1 MHNEIRAEIAVIGGG
16 PRGVSLLERIGAA
29 IRDGGVDLPLA
40 LTVHVVDDV
49 QVGAGRIW
57 RTDQT
62 RELCMNTLAGAVTL
76 FTDASVTMSGS
87 VVPGPTL
94 YEWALLAYEAQG
106 GTGRE
111 DEAAEVAASHREAF
125 LRAPVRPGFAAA
137 YHAELRALRPEAH
150 PSRALYGEYISWAFD
165 HAVTSLPAGVEVVSH
180 LARAVD
186 ITAEHGRQVVSL
198 SSGAKIEA
206 DAVILA
212 TGWLPRRRTP
222 DERATELAVARHPG
236 LVWVGPDSPVDQEL
250 DRVPDGAHAIVRGL
264 GMGFFDAMALLTLG
278 RGGRFEE
285 SPSAPG
291 GLRYV
296 DSGREPVL
304 HVTSHRGLPYRAKS
318 RYGGLPPRARLR
330 HLRSVDWDAVARP
343 IDFDTAL
350 WPLVIKDAFAD
361 YYETLHRVRP
371 AAFAAPLEDVLD
383 AIGQAPGEPEALD
396 AAVALFVPDA
406 SDRLDFAAA
415 VDPGDGRF
423 DSPGA
428 FDAHV
433 ARYLAGDLAE
443 SAAGAA
449 SPLKAALW
457 SIGSARQPASIIGT
471 FGGFDAES
479 RASGFRRL
487 LAVGGMVGSGPPAFR
502 NRQLLALIAAG
513 LVRFVGP
520 AAKVTIEGGRFRTSS
535 PVVEGSAVEAP
546 VLIDAWMHFH
556 DVSASAD
563 PLVASLLSQGRMRP
577 FGVRA
582 RAGHAVATGAMDVDP
597 ATGLLIDAHGT
608 PDPAIHVAGIPID
621 EAMHDTI
628 ISPMPG
634 ADATM
639 LRETD
644 RVARSA
650 LRIALGAFE
659 TAEVR
664 QGGGAGE

>member
-1 MHNEIRAEIAVIGGG
+1 VHNDIRAEIAIVGGG
-16 PRGVSLLERIGAA
+16 PRGVSLLERLGAT
-29 IRDGGVDLPLA
+29 IRNECPATPLA
-40 LTVHVVDDV
+40 LTVHIVDDV

-62 RELCMNTLAGAVTL
+62 HELCMNTLAGAVTL
-76 FTDASVTMSGS
+76 FTDASVTMAGT

-94 YEWALLAYEAQG
+94 YEWALLAYQAQG

-125 LRAPVRPGFAAA
+125 LVTPVRPGLGAD
-137 YHAELRALRPEAH
+137 YGAELRALRPESH

-165 HAVTSLPAGVEVVSH
+165 HAVASLPTGVELVSH
-180 LARAVD
+180 HARVVD
-186 ITAEHGRQVVSL
+186 ITGKNGRQVVSL
-198 SSGAKIEA
+198 DSGETIDA

-212 TGWLPRRRTP
+212 TGWMPRLPTSA
-222 DERATELAVARHPG
+222 EQATARATGMDPG
-236 LVWVGPDSPVDQEL
+236 LVWVRPGSPVDQDL
-250 DRVPDGAHAIVRGL
+250 HRVPDGAHAIVRGL

-291 GLRYV
+291 GLRYLA
-296 DSGREPVL
+296 SGREPIL

-318 RYGGLPPRARLR
+318 LYGGLPPRARLR

-350 WPLVIKDAFAD
+350 WPLVVKDAFAD

-371 AAFAAPLEDVLD
+371 AVFAGSLEDVLA
-383 AIGQAPGEPEALD
+383 AIAHAPGEPEALD
-396 AAVALFVPDA
+396 AAVAPFVPDRA
-406 SDRLDFAAA
+406 ERLDFATA
-415 VDPGDGRF
+415 VEPGDGLF

-428 FDAHV
+428 FDDYV
-433 ARYLAGDLAE
+433 ARYVAEDLAE
-443 SAAGAA
+443 SAAGAE

-457 SIGSARQPASIIGT
+457 SISSARQPSSIIGT

-502 NRQLLALIAAG
+502 NRQLLALVAAG
-513 LVRFVGP
+513 LVRFIGP
-520 AAKVTIEGGRFRTSS
+520 AAPVTIEGGRFHAAS
-535 PVVEGSAVEAP
+535 PAVAGSAVSAP

-563 PLVASLLSQGRMRP
+563 PLVASLTSQGRMRP
-577 FGVRA
+577 FGVRT
-582 RAGHAVATGAMDVDP
+582 RAGHVVATGAMDTEP
-597 ATGLLIDAHGT
+597 ETGLLLGVDGT
-608 PDPAIHVAGIPID
+608 PDAAIHVAGIPID
-621 EAMHDTI
+621 EAMHDSI

-650 LRIALGAFE
+650 LRVALGAFE

-664 QGGGAGE
+664 RGGGTGE